1 MCCSSSEVWF
11 KIVQSLCPLSIYL
24 YVIPKSCITCFV
36 MNSYVWVCSICWK
49 QSLVKKNF
57 FNWILQVFQ
66 THWIWYIYCVY
77 PYLYRSQLLGLMLYQ
92 SSLWLELINKQLGI
106 FNLFSFFLVYFFS
119 LSLLVAC
126 WLPVDRYL
134 C

>member
-1 MCCSSSEVWF
+1 MHWFVLQFLWSLIQNSSVAMSF
-11 KIVQSLCPLSIYL
+11 KYL
-24 YVIPKSCITCFV
+24 FV
-36 MNSYVWVCSICWK
+36 RYTEELRNMFCNEQLYVWVCSICWK
-49 QSLVKKNF
+49 QSLVKKFF

-106 FNLFSFFLVYFFS
+106 FNLFSFFLVYFFLS
-119 LSLLVAC
+119 LSWLLV
-126 WLPVDRYL
+126 DYR
-134 C
+134 

>member
-36 MNSYVWVCSICWK
+36 MNSYVL
-49 QSLVKKNF
+49 SLLHLLKTKSGKKMF
-57 FNWILQVFQ
+57 FNWIHQVFQ

-92 SSLWLELINKQLGI
+92 SSLWLELINEQLGI
-106 FNLFSFFLVYFFS
+106 LNLFSFFLVYIFFS
-119 LSLLVAC
+119 LSWLLV
-126 WLPVDRYL
+126 DYR
-134 C
+134 